1 MRALWPGVVGRHLYW
16 IGVLVHDSHQAAGFL
31 LCVTCFVESLHD
43 GVQLRFDVQA
53 DDVQSGFLLPLSAQR
68 RPPYRKPTTQ
78 CGRGLL
84 LVLFKYVTGY
94 HVFTRYLKKV
104 HSLLF
109 CTS

>member
-53 DDVQSGFLLPLSAQR
+53 DDVQSGFLLQHSAVLLTVNQR
-68 RPPYRKPTTQ
+68 HNVAGDFYW
-78 CGRGLL
+78 C
-84 LVLFKYVTGY
+84 
-94 HVFTRYLKKV
+94 YLN
-104 HSLLF
+104 
-109 CTS
+109 T